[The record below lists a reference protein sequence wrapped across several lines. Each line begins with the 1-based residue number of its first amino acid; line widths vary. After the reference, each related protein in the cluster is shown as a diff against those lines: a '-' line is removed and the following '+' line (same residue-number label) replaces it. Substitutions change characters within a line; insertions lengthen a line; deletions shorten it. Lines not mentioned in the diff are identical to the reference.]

1 MKKRNGKITGILL
14 AAVLA
19 AASLSACGR
28 EGGAVQTEVQSTAEA
43 QSAAETQDA
52 AAGAAA
58 EQASD
63 EAQAAETQE
72 AVQDASEGT
81 DLLDTVLERGTLIIG
96 TEGTYSPNSYH
107 DESGELVGFDVEVA
121 EGIAEHIG
129 VEAQF
134 MEAEWDSLFAAMDSG
149 RVDIVVNEVEYSDDR
164 AETYDFSEPY
174 TYVHGAL
181 MVAEANTEISSF
193 EDLAGKRAAQNLTSS
208 WGQMAESYGAELVSV
223 DSVSQCVE
231 LLLSGRVDAT
241 LNAETAFSSYL
252 SVNPDAGGHR
262 RLAPGKPG
270 CSRVRHGIRHA
281 DASGY
286 QTNLLFRPGAD
297 RRPCPRDRR
306 VAGKRPDLN

>member
-134 MEAEWDSLFAAMDSG
+134 MEAE
-149 RVDIVVNEVEYSDDR
+149 
-164 AETYDFSEPY
+164 
-174 TYVHGAL
+174 
-181 MVAEANTEISSF
+181 
-193 EDLAGKRAAQNLTSS
+193 
-208 WGQMAESYGAELVSV
+208 
-223 DSVSQCVE
+223 
-231 LLLSGRVDAT
+231 
-241 LNAETAFSSYL
+241 
-252 SVNPDAGGHR
+252 
-262 RLAPGKPG
+262 
-270 CSRVRHGIRHA
+270 
-281 DASGY
+281 
-286 QTNLLFRPGAD
+286 
-297 RRPCPRDRR
+297 
-306 VAGKRPDLN
+306 